1 MLTRRFLSFVLTA
14 ILLLHITACNPERRL
29 ANAFIKKTG
38 PVAILLLAPD
48 FSYKYSYK
56 IPDIDNFDSLPVSA
70 QDSLLFYNSRLL
82 QYIDDSVFFSNYL
95 FGLSSGLKADN
106 MNPYFSDSAE
116 NFLSAQ
122 SEALILNLAQLQ
134 FEEYYDSIGDEA
146 SFGDVELYSYELF
159 ITAVNVSSWFELSM
173 VNNHDTS
180 AVVLFTSSTLTDNFN
195 GGFQYLPFSGE
206 VKYNYTIDSLNTE
219 SIYSSA
225 YTLGNIY
232 SGYLFDYLMNE
243 YIQKNLPPDYIA
255 KYQYTYDR
263 YTGMIRK
270 NKKGQGFTR
279 L

>member
-1 MLTRRFLSFVLTA
+1 MRRFLFFVLTA
-14 ILLLHITACNPERRL
+14 ILLLQITSCSPERRL
-29 ANAFIKKTG
+29 ANVFIKQPG

-48 FSYKYSYK
+48 FSYKYNYK
-56 IPDIDNFDSLPVSA
+56 IPDIDNFDSLPVNV

-82 QYIDDSVFFSNYL
+82 QYIEDSIFFSNYL
-95 FGLSSGLKADN
+95 IGLSSGLKSSG

-146 SFGDVELYSYELF
+146 SFGDIELYSYELF

-173 VNNHDTS
+173 INNHDTS
-180 AVVLFTSSTLTDNFN
+180 AVVLFTSNTLTDNFT

-206 VKYNYTIDSLNTE
+206 VKYNYTIDSITTDF
-219 SIYSSA
+219 IYSSA

-232 SGYLFDYLMNE
+232 SGYLYDYLMNE
-243 YIQKNLPPDYIA
+243 YIQKNLPPDYVA
-255 KYQYTYDR
+255 KNQYTYDR
-263 YTGMIRK
+263 YTGMIKK
-270 NKKGQGFTR
+270 NKKGQGFSKLR
-279 L
+279 